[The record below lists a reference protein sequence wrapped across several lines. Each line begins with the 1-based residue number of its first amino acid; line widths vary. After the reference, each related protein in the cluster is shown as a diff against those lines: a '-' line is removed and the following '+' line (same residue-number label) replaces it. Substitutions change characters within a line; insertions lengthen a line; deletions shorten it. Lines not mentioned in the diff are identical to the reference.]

1 MNLNVL
7 LSNEETLSGI
17 LHENVWEVD
26 CQHLG
31 LLKNVTDNSEQFNY
45 LFPLAQVRRHL
56 FDV

>member
-1 MNLNVL
+1 MFYLEVFVVLWKHEMNLNVL

-31 LLKNVTDNSEQFNY
+31 LLKNMTDNSEQFN
-45 LFPLAQVRRHL
+45 
-56 FDV
+56 